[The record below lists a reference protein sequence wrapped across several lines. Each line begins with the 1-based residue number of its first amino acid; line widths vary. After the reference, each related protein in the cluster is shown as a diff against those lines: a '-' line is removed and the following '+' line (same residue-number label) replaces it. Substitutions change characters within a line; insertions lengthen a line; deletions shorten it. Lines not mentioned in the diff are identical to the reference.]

1 MFKIVKKPEGTA
13 LSEILISILAVV
25 FALVAAG
32 AVMGLL
38 GYNPF
43 EVYKNMVDG
52 ALGSDYRIRATMN
65 KAIPLTVLS
74 LGVSVAYQMKF
85 WNIGAEGQMAMGG
98 IFTTWVAL
106 NCAAL
111 PRPLLLPFML
121 LAGIAGGALWA
132 LIPALLK
139 VRLGTN

>member
-52 ALGSDYRIRATMN
+52 ALGSDYRIR
-65 KAIPLTVLS
+65 
-74 LGVSVAYQMKF
+74 
-85 WNIGAEGQMAMGG
+85 
-98 IFTTWVAL
+98 
-106 NCAAL
+106 
-111 PRPLLLPFML
+111 
-121 LAGIAGGALWA
+121 
-132 LIPALLK
+132 
-139 VRLGTN
+139 